1 MENGSLPAGGVDL
14 SRRGGVPVGEV
25 QLVPAAMVDAKPEG
39 LAQPG
44 AVAHLVVVNMLS
56 GVVWL
61 VPMSDAAC
69 RNLRDQLDDLVA
81 AHDPMEPPPTQPERS
96 T

>member
-44 AVAHLVVVNMLS
+44 AVAHLVVVNMLAGWS
-56 GVVWL
+56 GW
-61 VPMSDAAC
+61 S
-69 RNLRDQLDDLVA
+69 R
-81 AHDPMEPPPTQPERS
+81 
-96 T
+96 